1 VKPRYL
7 ITSALLYAN
16 GPMHLGHLAGAY
28 LPADV
33 FARSMRMNGADLV
46 YICGSDEYGVAIT
59 LSAEKEGRSPKEHV
73 DIYHKMNKE
82 LFNQMDF
89 QFDHYSRTSNPLHT
103 ETTLEFFEDLY
114 EQGLIE
120 ERDCEQLYSPEE
132 NRFLADRYVVGT
144 CPKCKYEK
152 ARGDECTRCG
162 ANFEATDLLS
172 PRSSLT
178 QTPLLLK
185 KTTHWFYKFDALK
198 ERLGGWLESKD
209 WKPSVK
215 KFSANYV
222 KDLKARAITRD
233 LNWGI
238 PVPLKNAQGKVFYV
252 WFDAPI
258 GYISATRE
266 WANIQGNKELWKDY
280 WLNDTTRL
288 IHFIG
293 KDNIPFHAVFFPAM
307 LMGQTRP
314 FITPSEVP
322 ANEFLTLEG
331 KQFSKSEGWT
341 IDLETMIRRYG
352 SCAIRY
358 WALANA
364 PESSDTEFTWRG
376 FQAQINSDLVGKLGN
391 FINRVL
397 TFCHKW
403 TEGQVPENITFE
415 EVDSAFL
422 IEMEKSSRAAFTKM
436 EQFKMREACAQL
448 MEMAQK
454 SNAFFDHKKPW
465 ADAKDPEK
473 NPRMLATLFAC
484 LEAIK
489 ILSLTTSPLMPKA
502 AQTMWDLIGQKGEVN
517 NCTLLEAL
525 SSPICAGQ
533 SLQKPKLL
541 FNKIEDEM
549 IENELK
555 ELKQNA
561 KEPKPTPQSEP
572 QEKLSAHI
580 DFKTFQSIELKVGK
594 ILSASKVEKSEKLL
608 LLEVDLAEGSSRTV
622 VSGIAKH
629 ISPHELVGRCAI
641 FAANLKP
648 AKIMGIESRGMLL
661 CADTPEGGLKIS
673 FIEGL
678 EPGMRLL

>member
-1 VKPRYL
+1 
-7 ITSALLYAN
+7 
-16 GPMHLGHLAGAY
+16 MHLGHLAGAY
-28 LPADV
+28 LPADA
-33 FARSMRMNGADLV
+33 FARSMRMKGAETL

-82 LFNQMDF
+82 LFDRMDF
-89 QFDHYSRTSNPLHT
+89 QFDHYSRTSNPLHA

-114 EQGLIE
+114 KQGLIE
-120 ERDCEQLYSPEE
+120 ERVCEQLYSAEE

-144 CPKCKYEK
+144 CPKCGYEK
-152 ARGDECTRCG
+152 ARGDECTQCG
-162 ANFEATDLLS
+162 ANFEATDLKS

-178 QTPLLLK
+178 NAPLELK

-198 ERLGGWLESKD
+198 ERLGNWLDSKE

-233 LNWGI
+233 LDWGI
-238 PVPLKNAQGKVFYV
+238 PVPLENAKGKVFYV

-258 GYISATRE
+258 GYITATKE
-266 WANIQGNKELWKDY
+266 WASAQGNRELWKDY
-280 WLNDTTRL
+280 WLDETTEL

-314 FITPSEVP
+314 FITPAEVP

-331 KQFSKSEGWT
+331 RQFSKSEGWT
-341 IDLETMIRRYG
+341 IDLKEMIERYG
-352 SCAIRY
+352 ASAIRY

-364 PESSDTEFTWRG
+364 PESSDTEFTWKG

-397 TFCHKW
+397 TFCQKW
-403 TEGQVPENITFE
+403 TEGKVPANVTLE

-422 IEMEKSSRAAFTKM
+422 IELEKCAKEAFAKI
-436 EQFKMREACAQL
+436 EEFKMREACAQL

-454 SNAFFDHKKPW
+454 SNAYFDHKKPW
-465 ADAKDPEK
+465 ADAKDPESR
-473 NPRMLATLFAC
+473 PRMEVTLFTC

-489 ILSLTTSPLMPKA
+489 VLSLVSSPLMPTA
-502 AQTMWDLIGQKGEVN
+502 AQTMWELIGQSGEVKSM
-517 NCTLLEAL
+517 LLSEAL
-525 SSPICAGQ
+525 SSPIAAGTT
-533 SLQKPKLL
+533 LLKPKLL
-541 FNKIEDEM
+541 FKKIEDEM
-549 IENELK
+549 IDSELK
-555 ELKQNA
+555 ELKAASAEA
-561 KEPKPTPQSEP
+561 KSPAKKEASTSTGS
-572 QEKLSAHI
+572 LV
-580 DFKTFQSIELKVGK
+580 DFKTFQSVELKVGK
-594 ILSASKVEKSEKLL
+594 IVSASKVEKSEKLL
-608 LLEVDLAEGSSRTV
+608 LLEVDLAEGSNRTV

-629 ISPHELVGRCAI
+629 ISPDELVGKCAL
-641 FAANLKP
+641 FASNLKP
-648 AKIMGIESRGMLL
+648 AKIMGIESHGMLL
-661 CADTPEGGLKIS
+661 CADTPDGGLKIS